1 MYTNIPKIDTLN
13 IINNILKNN
22 SAINK
27 NNREEI
33 VHILQVIV
41 DQNYFQID
49 KQYYKQ
55 TDGLAMGAPTSAILA
70 QTYLQHMEH
79 EQIYPILIKQQIIG
93 YFRYVDDILI
103 IYDQNKTN
111 IKHTLNEFNK
121 LQSSIKFT
129 MEKEIHYSINVL
141 DLTIHREEENLKFTI
156 YRKPTQT
163 DIIIPSS
170 SCHPN
175 EHKRASINYL
185 LNRMHEYTINKEG
198 KEAELNIIK
207 NILQNNEY
215 SVNIANTLHLRK
227 HTKTPTTKRQ
237 NGPPSHIVE
246 KK

>member
-1 MYTNIPKIDTLN
+1 MDTIN

-22 SAINK
+22 PASNK
-27 NNREEI
+27 NNHEEI
-33 VHILQVIV
+33 VHTLQVIIE
-41 DQNYFQID
+41 QNYFQID
-49 KQYYKQ
+49 QQYYKQ

-70 QTYLQHMEH
+70 ETYLQHMEH
-79 EQIYPILIKQQIIG
+79 EQIYPILIRQEIIG

-111 IKHTLNEFNK
+111 IEHTLNEFNK

-129 MEKEIHYSINVL
+129 MEKEIHHSINFL

-163 DIIIPSS
+163 DIIIPNS

-185 LNRMHEYTINKEG
+185 LNRMHVYPINKEA

-215 SVNIANTLHLRK
+215 SVNIANTPPPK
-227 HTKTPTTKRQ
+227 KTHKDAHNAKT
-237 NGPPSHIVE
+237 
-246 KK
+246 